1 MSKYHSRK
9 ITRDGMTFDS
19 MKEFRRWKELQ
30 LLERAGKIENLRRQ
44 VKFVLIPSQYEKKID
59 AKTGDVKITGQCIER
74 ECSYYAD
81 FVYIEH
87 GETVVED
94 AKGLKTDVYI
104 MKRKLMLEKYGI
116 RIRET

>member
-44 VKFVLIPSQYEKKID
+44 VKFILIPSQYEKATD
-59 AKTGDVKITGQCIER
+59 PKTGKTKLQCVER

-104 MKRKLMLEKYGI
+104 LKRKLMLEKYGI

>member
-1 MSKYHSRK
+1 MSKYNSKK

-19 MKEFRRWKELQ
+19 VKEYRRFKELQ

-44 VKFVLIPSQYEKKID
+44 VKFVLIPSQYGKELD
-59 AKTGDVKITGQCIER
+59 TKTGKIKLVCIER

>member
-44 VKFVLIPSQYEKKID
+44 VKFILIPSQYEKTTD
-59 AKTGDVKITGQCIER
+59 PKTGKTKLQCVER

-104 MKRKLMLEKYGI
+104 LKRKLMLEKYGI

>member
-1 MSKYHSRK
+1 MSKYHNRK

-19 MKEFRRWKELQ
+19 MKEYRRYKELL
-30 LLERAGKIENLRRQ
+30 LLERAGKIEKLRRQ
-44 VKFVLIPSQYEKKID
+44 VKFILIPSQYEKTVDPK
-59 AKTGDVKITGQCIER
+59 AGKSKLQCIER

-81 FVYIEH
+81 FVYIEN

-94 AKGLKTDVYI
+94 TKGLKTDVYI
-104 MKRKLMLEKYGI
+104 LKRKLMLEKYGI